1 MRVILVDD
9 EELPL
14 KRLKRMLS
22 VYADIQICGVF
33 HNPAEA
39 LDYTAVHPVDAAFLD
54 ITMPGLSGLQLA
66 NRLRELRPA
75 LACVIVTGYDEYAV
89 QAYDTDIL
97 DYVVK
102 PVTEERLARTL
113 QRLRRQLLADDQA
126 HPLPQPQSQL
136 QGTRLSIRLLGGLEI
151 SSGGSRREPVKLRS
165 PKTLELLALLVC
177 HRTISRE
184 EVADTLWRDLG
195 PDKAWKNLNTTL
207 YYIRRATSEGGLLPF
222 LSTEGN
228 MLHIDPAAV
237 ECDMYE
243 FEALLQEARE
253 IGDFSDDQL
262 RRMDRLYREGGLL
275 KGRMYEWAT
284 ERARRLEHEYAAML
298 EAAARSKGTEPLRAL
313 QLYERLL
320 QLDELRE
327 DIHREV
333 IRLYVAMD
341 RQSEARRQYRLLAQL
356 LDRELGAPPDPEL
369 RQLLDS

>member
-1 MRVILVDD
+1 MRILLVDD

-14 KRLKRMLS
+14 KRLKRILS
-22 VYADIQICGVF
+22 GYADIQICGVF

-39 LDYTAVHPVDAAFLD
+39 LAYATVHPVDAAFLD
-54 ITMPGLSGLQLA
+54 ITMPGISGLQLA
-66 NRLRELRPA
+66 ARLHELRPS

-102 PVTEERLARTL
+102 PVTEERLARTI
-113 QRLRRQLLADDQA
+113 QRLRRQPLLAEPTQTQVQG
-126 HPLPQPQSQL
+126 PQV

-151 SSGGSRREPVKLRS
+151 SSSGPRREPVKLRS

-177 HRTISRE
+177 RRTISRE

-195 PDKAWKNLNTTL
+195 PDKAWRNLNTTL

-243 FEALLQEARE
+243 FEALLKEARASGNF
-253 IGDFSDDQL
+253 GDERL
-262 RRMDRLYREGGLL
+262 RRMDRLYQEGGLL

-284 ERARRLEHEYAAML
+284 DRARRLEHEYAAML
-298 EAAARSKGTEPLRAL
+298 ETAARSAGTEPLRAL

-333 IRLYVAMD
+333 IRLYVTMG

-369 RQLLDS
+369 RKLLDS